1 MATVFRALLLVAI
14 ACLSALGLLAW
25 LPFGKEGA
33 SWTDLPIVG
42 GIAAAAMTLG
52 VVWWFAA
59 GRETK
64 RAWTWIGW
72 IVLLPPLLAHGHLAI
87 SLAIARIGG
96 LRLADSVVIESY
108 RETPILWPGF
118 DGPVGVEIALELRH
132 RGGAEAM
139 ILPPEIHMGPDLD
152 VDRDRLSASLTNGS
166 GYLNNYFLN
175 KPVGDLALLKTVL
188 FQRVFE
194 SPRPG
199 DPNYRWESSVRFDP
213 SGTTRLAYALLPGT
227 IDYLPARDR
236 VCLSSGSYG
245 VPACAAGQG
254 PESGCAAP
262 NDSRADPPAYAEGGD
277 LSALW
282 IAAGAHDLI
291 ADLSGPLAAAMRER
305 SRLQANPAEWTA
317 MQRRLEPDGLARAG
331 YALCPAGADSHTR
344 FRTCYCR
351 VE

>member
-1 MATVFRALLLVAI
+1 MATVFRALFLLAIVA
-14 ACLSALGLLAW
+14 LSALSLVLW
-25 LPFGKEGA
+25 LPMAKKGA
-33 SWTDLPIVG
+33 SFTQLPLS
-42 GIAAAAMTLG
+42 LG
-52 VVWWFAA
+52 VVADAILLGFIWWRAA
-59 GRETK
+59 GRRTG
-64 RAWTWIGW
+64 RALIGW
-72 IVLLPPLLAHGHLAI
+72 IVLLPPLLAHGTLAVALATARI
-87 SLAIARIGG
+87 EGQRLEASLA
-96 LRLADSVVIESY
+96 IESY
-108 RETPILWPGF
+108 REAPILWPGF

-245 VPACAAGQG
+245 VPPCAAGQG